1 MLLIKVF
8 KTMNINTA
16 DVSQDAQIRIVR
28 QNRLHLINCLIVA
41 RKRWYTTSQQ
51 NNSSSLRDRVNP
63 Y

>member
-41 RKRWYTTSQQ
+41 RKR
-51 NNSSSLRDRVNP
+51 
-63 Y
+63 